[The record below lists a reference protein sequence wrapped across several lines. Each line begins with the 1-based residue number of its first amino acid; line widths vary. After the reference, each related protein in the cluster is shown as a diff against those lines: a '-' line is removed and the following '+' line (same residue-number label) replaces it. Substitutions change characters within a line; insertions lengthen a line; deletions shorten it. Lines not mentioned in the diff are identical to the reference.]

1 MYTSAFEMY
10 TFESEE
16 YLTECNGGS
25 HHAQTLAWTTGTA
38 SYPCS
43 SQTLP

>member
-1 MYTSAFEMY
+1 MEQKTLNSYFMYTSAFEMY

-25 HHAQTLAWTTGTA
+25 HHAQILA
-38 SYPCS
+38 
-43 SQTLP
+43 